1 MLNGADFKINVRD
14 SGHAPSEG
22 GAYASQSKT
31 GGAGRVLRYS
41 HTACLAELGVP
52 EQLLHATVVSGA
64 FLARPMVTQRNTCGS
79 SDRVVGGLGLGYVAG
94 KTFYGTED
102 PGRSKED

>member
-22 GAYASQSKT
+22 RAHATQSKT

-41 HTACLAELGVP
+41 HTACLVEPRIP
-52 EQLLHATVVSGA
+52 EQLLHATVGGRA
-64 FLARPMVTQRNTCGS
+64 FLARPMVTQRNAGWS
-79 SDRVVGGLGLGYVAG
+79 SDRIVGGLDLGDLAG
-94 KTFYGTED
+94 KTIYGTEN
-102 PGRSKED
+102 P